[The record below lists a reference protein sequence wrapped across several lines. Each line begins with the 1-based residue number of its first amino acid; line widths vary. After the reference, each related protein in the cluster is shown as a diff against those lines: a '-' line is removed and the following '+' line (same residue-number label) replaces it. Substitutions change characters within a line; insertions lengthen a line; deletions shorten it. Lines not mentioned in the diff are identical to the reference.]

1 MIEGTPSSE
10 QNLISVG
17 EDMRFDCTRRNCG
30 GHTIVSLDN
39 IKQYANIVIVCDRC
53 NHTITFADFS
63 DLVNKI

>member
-39 IKQYANIVIVCDRC
+39 IKQYANYCKT
-53 NHTITFADFS
+53 NSKFAY
-63 DLVNKI
+63 VKI